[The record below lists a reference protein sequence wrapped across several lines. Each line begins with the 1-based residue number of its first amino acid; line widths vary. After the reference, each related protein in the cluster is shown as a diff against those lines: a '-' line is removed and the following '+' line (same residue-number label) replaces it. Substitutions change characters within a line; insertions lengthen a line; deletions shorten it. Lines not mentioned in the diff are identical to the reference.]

1 MKMEDVVICGGGLAG
16 LTLALQLRREL
27 PQLSVTVIERTSR
40 PLPEACHK
48 VGESSV
54 ELGSQYLERLGLKE
68 YLLKS
73 HLIKFGLRFFP
84 GGGHLPIPERTEI
97 GPLQD
102 PPVFS
107 YQLDRGILE
116 NDLRGMIERDG
127 ATLIEGAKVRAVE
140 LSTEGGPHKVTLERD
155 GASAVETLSARWV
168 IDATGRNALLRDQLK
183 LKRGSGHTAH
193 SGWFRV
199 KGRIDITKFV
209 PNIPE
214 YAAWHNEPHA
224 GQRWRSTNHFMGE
237 GYWVWF
243 IPLSSGNTSVGVVTH
258 GEVHNFERVRTL
270 ERCMEFLK
278 EFEPHL
284 ATAIADEEVLDFRCL
299 INYSH
304 NASRCWSEQRW
315 GLVGE
320 AGAFVDPL
328 YSPGTDFIAFAN
340 SFTTELIRV
349 DLAGGKLAEKVSEL
363 SVLYRAFV
371 AGSLGLYRDAAPV
384 YGHARA
390 MATKVHWDNFSY
402 WSFLCQF
409 FLQDLYKHSGPT
421 HDAVME
427 LGTRFVELSTYMQA
441 LIRAF
446 ALRTPPSGKAGFLG
460 LPHFPSLAV
469 EAHLEL
475 RRKMTP
481 DETVEYM
488 RGRLAQSEEIATEL
502 VIRVFTEL
510 GPEQSQ
516 ELLREL
522 GIQNWNLPFALA
534 RLKLE
539 SEPGLARRKALPAIA
554 RDVERNL
561 GPVPR
566 HPEWEAA
573 LKLLEVGARPE
584 RAPAP
589 APRSPEELMVLVSA

>member
-1 MKMEDVVICGGGLAG
+1 MEDVVICGGGLAG
-16 LTLALQLRREL
+16 LTLARQLRREL
-27 PQLSVTVIERTSR
+27 PQLSVTVIERMSR

-54 ELGSQYLERLGLKE
+54 ELGSQYLERLGLKG
-68 YLLKS
+68 YLLES
-73 HLIKFGLRFFP
+73 QLIKFGLRFFP
-84 GGGHLPIPERTEI
+84 GGGQLPIPERTEI
-97 GPLQD
+97 GPAQD

-116 NDLRGMIERDG
+116 NDLRGMIEQDG
-127 ATLIEGAKVRAVE
+127 ATLIEGAKVRAIE
-140 LSTEGGPHKVTLERD
+140 LSSDGGPHQVTIERD
-155 GASAVETLSARWV
+155 GAGSTETLSARWV
-168 IDATGRNALLRDQLK
+168 VDATGRNALIRGQMK

-193 SGWFRV
+193 SGWFRL
-199 KGRIDITKFV
+199 KGRVDITEFV
-209 PNIPE
+209 PHTPE
-214 YAAWHNEPHA
+214 NAAWHNEPHA

-243 IPLSSGNTSVGVVTH
+243 IPLSSGNTSVGIVTH
-258 GEVHNFERVRTL
+258 DEIHSFERVRTL

-284 ATAIADEEVLDFRCL
+284 ATAIAHEEVLDFRCL

-349 DLAGGKLAEKVSEL
+349 DLAGGNLTDKAREL
-363 SVLYRAFV
+363 NLLYRAFV

-409 FLQDLYKHSGPT
+409 FLQDLYKQSGPT
-421 HDAVME
+421 YEAVMG
-427 LGTRFVELSTYMQA
+427 LGARFVELSGYMQS
-441 LIRAF
+441 LFRAF
-446 ALRTPPSGKAGFLG
+446 ALRTPPAGKKGFLG
-460 LPHFPSLAV
+460 LPHFPSLSV
-469 EAHLEL
+469 EAHLDL

-481 DETVEYM
+481 EETLEYM
-488 RGRLAQSEEIATEL
+488 KGRLAQSEEIATEL
-502 VIRVFTEL
+502 VLRVFLEL
-510 GPEQSQ
+510 GPEQASEIQ
-516 ELLREL
+516 REL
-522 GIQNWNLPFALA
+522 DIPSWNLPFALA

-539 SEPGLARRKALPAIA
+539 GEPGLVRRKALPAIA

-566 HPEWEAA
+566 HVEWEAA

-584 RAPAP
+584 RPP
-589 APRSPEELMVLVSA
+589 TPPLKSVEELMVLISA